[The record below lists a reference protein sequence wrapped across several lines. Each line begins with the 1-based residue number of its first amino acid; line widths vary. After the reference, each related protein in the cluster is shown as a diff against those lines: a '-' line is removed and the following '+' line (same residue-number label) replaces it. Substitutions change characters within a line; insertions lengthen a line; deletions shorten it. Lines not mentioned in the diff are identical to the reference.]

1 MGYRGCDHQ
10 TGKIA
15 IDYTYGV
22 MFYAEL
28 QSYQVRCWNIRKP
41 LNPDNIDVIF
51 ESDKLLFV
59 VEVFIDSSGY
69 LWFNTDHIPI
79 DWATDIPLNLN
90 EVNSRMFRV
99 KVSDAIR
106 GTINALNESDFS
118 MPVEKVEF
126 RRLTPLDDD
135 NLFADT
141 KTIEKVPSGDQLPFK
156 QRRSVVT
163 IEKSSE
169 EKRIIS
175 VFYFT
180 VDEKCDRVYF
190 MDNGNL
196 QYYQN
201 TTYSIQK
208 PSLWVIGLPSD
219 GCKTRN
225 FPIIRRSELPERISA
240 KGSNGFMVVTPDYQ
254 SDSCEDVFFYIANLY
269 YNYLVVYDYK
279 NDEFWSFEHESF
291 HPIIAESNFVFKSA
305 LNYYAPLGMF
315 NVALGYPDENGDRLA
330 YYSPIASTAQFAVS
344 TKILKDKSKSSANL
358 TQDDFEL
365 IGYRGSG
372 HQTVGTVID
381 YTHGVMF
388 YAESQ
393 SYQIRCWNIKKRLN
407 PDNIDSKG
415 YLWFNMNHIPV
426 IWSTDIPL
434 NVQEVNSRF
443 FRVKVSD
450 AIRGTVCEDKDKY

>member
-1 MGYRGCDHQ
+1 MIVSFVRVRP
-10 TGKIA
+10 
-15 IDYTYGV
+15 GV
-22 MFYAEL
+22 PTSLGAF
-28 QSYQVRCWNIRKP
+28 C
-41 LNPDNIDVIF
+41 
-51 ESDKLLFV
+51 
-59 VEVFIDSSGY
+59 
-69 LWFNTDHIPI
+69 
-79 DWATDIPLNLN
+79 
-90 EVNSRMFRV
+90 
-99 KVSDAIR
+99 VSDYKV
-106 GTINALNESDFS
+106 GTSPKIWGFPNYKINALNESDFS
-118 MPVEKVEF
+118 MPLEKVEF
-126 RRLTPLDDD
+126 KRLTPLDED
-135 NLFADT
+135 NQFVDT
-141 KTIEKVPSGDQLPFK
+141 ITIEETFSVDQFK

-163 IEKSSE
+163 TEKSLE

-175 VFYFT
+175 VFHVT
-180 VDEKCDRVYF
+180 VDEKCNRVFF

-254 SDSCEDVFFYIANLY
+254 SDSCDDMFLYIANAF

-279 NDEFWSFEHESF
+279 NDEFWSFEHETF
-291 HPIIAESNFVFKSA
+291 HPIIAESNFVFNKV
-305 LNYYAPLGMF
+305 LDIYMPLGVF
-315 NVALGYPDENGDRLA
+315 HVALGYPDENGDRLA

-372 HQTVGTVID
+372 HQTIGTVID
-381 YTHGVMF
+381 YTYGVMF
-388 YAESQ
+388 YAEAQ

-407 PDNIDSKG
+407 PDNIGVIFESDKLFFTLQMFIDSKG
-415 YLWFNMNHIPV
+415 YLWFN
-426 IWSTDIPL
+426 TDQVTVNWTTDLPL
-434 NVQEVNSRF
+434 NGQEISSRI

-450 AIRGTVCEDKDKY
+450 AIKGTVCDDGNHVNI